1 MLQRAHLEIVDAI
14 DRHSTI
20 TAAAEA
26 LHLTQSAV
34 SHALRRLERLL
45 DVRLTRPQGR
55 RVRLTQA
62 GTCLLAASRRI
73 LPGLKEAD
81 QVLAQFGSG
90 ERGRLRIG
98 MECHPCYEWL
108 LTVLGRFLDK
118 RPHVDVDVVQRFQFN
133 GMEGLR
139 DHEIDVLVTPD
150 PVVDEDLRFEPVFP
164 YELLLVVDEGH
175 PLAGRRRASP
185 RDLASLQLLSYPVPP
200 ERLDVFTRF
209 LMPAGVRP
217 RSLRAVEATEVM
229 LALVRAGRGV
239 TTLPDWM
246 MRGER
251 AHGLSALRL
260 GSGGI
265 RKEISLGFRAD
276 EDLPGYVQD
285 FVRLCRAPAHAGRP
299 VAGQRRR
306 RS

>member
-1 MLQRAHLEIVDAI
+1 VDRI
-14 DRHSTI
+14 DRHGTL

-45 DVRLTRPQGR
+45 DVRLTRPEGR

-62 GTCLLAASRRI
+62 GSYLLAVSRRI
-73 LPGLKEAD
+73 LPRLREAD
-81 QVLAQFGSG
+81 QVLG
-90 ERGRLRIG
+90 ELGRGDRGRLRIG

-108 LTVLGRFLDK
+108 LTIIGDYLDL

-133 GMEGLR
+133 GVEGLR
-139 DHEIDVLVTPD
+139 DNEIDVLVTPD
-150 PVVDEDLRFEPVFP
+150 PVADEDLRFEPVFP
-164 YELLLVVDEGH
+164 YELLLVVPEGH
-175 PLAGRRRASP
+175 RLAGRRSVAP
-185 RDLASLQLLSYPVPP
+185 RDLASVDLLSYPVPT

-209 LMPAGVRP
+209 LIPAGVRP

-229 LALVRAGRGV
+229 LALVRGSRGV

-251 AHGLSALRL
+251 ARGLAAVRL
-260 GSGGI
+260 GGGI
-265 RKEISLGFRAD
+265 RKEINLGFRGD
-276 EDLPGYVQD
+276 EELPAYVED
-285 FVRLCRAPAHAGRP
+285 FVRLCRRSSRPPAPARP
-299 VAGQRRR
+299 RSARRR
-306 RS
+306 LP